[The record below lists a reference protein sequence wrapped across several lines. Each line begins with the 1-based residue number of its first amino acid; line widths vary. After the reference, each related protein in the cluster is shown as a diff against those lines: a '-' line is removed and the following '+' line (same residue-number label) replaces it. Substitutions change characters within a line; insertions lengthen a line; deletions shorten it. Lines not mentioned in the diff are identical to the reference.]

1 MSKPELHRS
10 SSQVINPDWAGKA
23 ERWGLKGDWMGGL
36 SSWGTEGGWKAEGPL
51 ILELLSLLSEYVKA
65 LEFF

>member
-1 MSKPELHRS
+1 MGTEGRL
-10 SSQVINPDWAGKA
+10 
-23 ERWGLKGDWMGGL
+23 EGGL